1 MTTTANALDSLAGLP
16 AALKLDA
23 AEIAAA
29 LGTTARTVKAWIAG
43 ARRPS
48 ETNRIGL
55 VSLALAAQRELSS
68 GQRMNVGRDNALRAL
83 RIALHTPAQRQQWL
97 ANRAELRAQFGAVR

>member
-1 MTTTANALDSLAGLP
+1 MTTANPLDSLADLQV
-16 AALKLDA
+16 ALKLDV

-29 LGTTARTVKAWIAG
+29 LGTSVRTVKAWIAG
-43 ARRPS
+43 MRRPS

-55 VSLALAAQRELSS
+55 VTLALTAQRELGS
-68 GQRMNVGRDNALRAL
+68 GHRMNVGRDNALRAL

-97 ANRAELRAQFGAVR
+97 ANRAELRRQFTTTH